1 MAYRENLDSSYIGT
15 ESISKKAIVEDFLLF
30 RKNLK
35 EQIQLC
41 SQKEKHKQTN
51 KTKKNRSALN
61 LKAST
66 QRINTPSRN

>member
-30 RKNLK
+30 RKNVK
-35 EQIQLC
+35 EQIHLC

-51 KTKKNRSALN
+51 KEK
-61 LKAST
+61 
-66 QRINTPSRN
+66 